1 MNPEDTKKN
10 IKALLGAETTEVD
23 PFEKVIIMA
32 KLFDVMSLIALLSN
46 RLMKADLIDEEEGDK
61 VREIITGAQAFIG
74 SVLEVQPE
82 LVHLAAEFSDGIPDD
97 MVDDVKSIDL
107 SRKIGDEAQA

>member
-32 KLFDVMSLIALLSN
+32 RLFDVMSLIATLSN
-46 RLMKADLIDEEEGDK
+46 RLSKADLINEEEGNK
-61 VREIITGAQAFIG
+61 IREIITEAQAFIG
-74 SVLEVQPE
+74 TVLEVQPE
-82 LVHLAAEFSDGIPDD
+82 LVHLAAEFSNGIPDH
-97 MVDDVKSIDL
+97 MVDDVKDIDL
-107 SRKIGDEAQA
+107 SMKTGDEAQA